1 MLLIVAPPEDD
12 VAREFEEFA
21 RDRGIAVARLLSGT
35 SLSVEVD
42 RSGKARAQLRV
53 GGTAVTSIFNR
64 GIVLHKEA
72 AFAELEQMAAWWS
85 GMALFQ
91 GPVINRP
98 SRDGLLPDLDVLSL
112 AAAVPGLDLAPMQIG
127 SAHSLKPRPAV
138 NAHSI
143 ATGEFLGHKHEVGED
158 GLALFT
164 AFDPGRTMNLIVAG
178 DRAFATGGRSAIDPQ
193 AAATLIALQEELRAR
208 GATFSSATLQVSG
221 AAVEILH
228 ATPCPPSAFYQ
239 GAGHEVYGSLTGY
252 LCGT

>member
-1 MLLIVAPPEDD
+1 MLLIVAPPKDD

-21 RDRGIAVARLLSGT
+21 RDSGIAVARLSSAT
-35 SLSVEVD
+35 SLSLEVD
-42 RSGKARAQLRV
+42 RSGDAWAQLCV
-53 GGTAVTSIFNR
+53 GDTAVTSIFNR
-64 GIVLHKEA
+64 GIVLDKEA
-72 AFAELEQMAAWWS
+72 AFTELEQMAAWWS
-85 GMALFQ
+85 AIALFQ

-98 SRDGLLPDLDVLSL
+98 SRNGLLPDLDVLSL

-143 ATGEFLGHKHEVGED
+143 VTGEFLGRKYPVDEER
-158 GLALFT
+158 LALFT
-164 AFDPGRTMNLIVAG
+164 AFDPARTINLIVAG
-178 DRAFATGGRSAIDPQ
+178 DRAFATSGRLAIDPQ
-193 AAATLIALQEELRAR
+193 AAAILTALEEELRTR

-228 ATPCPPSAFYQ
+228 ASPCPPPAFYQ